1 MSTVSKDDL
10 VASITADKI
19 EPSSEELEDFRNIVS
34 EWFKYDDQIRKLT
47 IAIKER
53 KNHQNFLNKKIQD
66 FMCTYKYNDLNTQHG
81 RIKSKSREVKVPIK
95 ITDIKDKIIQYK
107 DLSGEELLNQIF
119 NDNERPKVLKQ
130 SISRIIPKVSLTL

>member
-10 VASITADKI
+10 VASITTRKI
-19 EPSSEELEDFRNIVS
+19 EPNSEELEDFKNIVS
-34 EWFKYDDQIRKLT
+34 EWFKYDDQIRKLV

-53 KNHQNFLNKKIQD
+53 KNHQKFLNTKIQE
-66 FMCTYKYNDLNTQHG
+66 FMFKYEYNDLNTQHG

-119 NDNERPKVLKQ
+119 NDERPKVMKQ
-130 SISRIIPKVSLTL
+130 SLSRIIPKVSLTL

>member
-10 VASITADKI
+10 VASITTGKN
-19 EPSSEELEDFRNIVS
+19 EPNSEELENFKNIVS
-34 EWFKYDDQIRKLT
+34 EWFKYDDQIRKLV

-53 KNHQNFLNKKIQD
+53 KNHQKFLNTKIQE
-66 FMCTYKYNDLNTQHG
+66 FMFEYKYNDLNTQHG

-119 NDNERPKVLKQ
+119 NDERPKVVKQ